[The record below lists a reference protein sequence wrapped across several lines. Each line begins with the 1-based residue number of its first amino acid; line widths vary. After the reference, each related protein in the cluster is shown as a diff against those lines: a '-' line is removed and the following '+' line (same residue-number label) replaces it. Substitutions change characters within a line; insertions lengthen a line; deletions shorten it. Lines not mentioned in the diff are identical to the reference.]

1 MVNATTLQH
10 LIATAMFQLT
20 TDASATHIRATL
32 FQKEDYNKGWSLVAI
47 YSKTLSLAEPNY
59 SIYNQELLA
68 AVWGVKKFCH
78 FIEGGPFTLKSDH
91 KLL

>member
-1 MVNATTLQH
+1 MAE
-10 LIATAMFQLT
+10 IQLV
-20 TDASATHIRATL
+20 TDASATSIRVVL
-32 FQKEDYNKGWSLVAI
+32 VQKEDYNKGWSLVAI